1 MKKIFLSSYFA
12 GTIKQFQT
20 FIQENSIT
28 AKRVLCI
35 PTAGNVEDYTGYI
48 DEEFQ
53 SLIDLG
59 YQIDNL
65 DVANDDTDSV
75 VFKIQ
80 QAEILFITGGNTF
93 YLLQELKRK
102 NLLPL
107 LVEKIQSGTP
117 YIGESAGAIIL
128 APSIEYNKIMD
139 SPKSAPELLDYSG
152 LGITNFYTLP
162 HYIEAPF
169 TKTVQETY
177 NNYHKR
183 LNLLPINNHKAII
196 VIGDNYRVV

>member
-28 AKRVLCI
+28 AKKILCI

-48 DEEFQ
+48 DEGYQ

-59 YQIDNL
+59 YEIDNL
-65 DVANDDTDSV
+65 DVANEATDSV
-75 VFKIQ
+75 VVKIQ
-80 QAEILFITGGNTF
+80 QAEMLFITGGNTF

-102 NLLPL
+102 NLIPL
-107 LVEKIQSGTP
+107 LVEKIKSGTP

-139 SPKSAPELLDYSG
+139 NPKLAPELLDYSG

-177 NNYHKR
+177 NSYQQI
-183 LNLLPINNHKAII
+183 LNLIPINNHEAII
-196 VIGDNYRVV
+196 VLGDSYRVI

>member
-20 FIQENSIT
+20 FIQENSIA
-28 AKRVLCI
+28 AKKILCI
-35 PTAGNVEDYTGYI
+35 PTAGNVEDYIGYI
-48 DEEFQ
+48 DEGYQ

-59 YQIDNL
+59 YEIDNL
-65 DVANDDTDSV
+65 DVANEATDSIV
-75 VFKIQ
+75 IKIQ

-102 NLLPL
+102 NLLSL
-107 LVEKIQSGTP
+107 LVEKIKNGTP

-128 APSIEYNKIMD
+128 APSIDYNKIMD
-139 SPKSAPELLDYSG
+139 SPKLAPELLDYSG
-152 LGITNFYTLP
+152 LGITDFYTLP
-162 HYIEAPF
+162 HYVESPF

-177 NNYHKR
+177 NNYQQR
-183 LNLLPINNHKAII
+183 INLIPINNHEAII
-196 VIGDNYRVV
+196 VLGDTYKVI

>member
-1 MKKIFLSSYFA
+1 M
-12 GTIKQFQT
+12 
-20 FIQENSIT
+20 
-28 AKRVLCI
+28 
-35 PTAGNVEDYTGYI
+35 
-48 DEEFQ
+48 
-53 SLIDLG
+53 DLG

-65 DVANDDTDSV
+65 DVANEDTDSV

-139 SPKSAPELLDYSG
+139 SPKLAPELLDYSA

-162 HYIEAPF
+162 HYIESPF

-177 NNYHKR
+177 NNYHTR
-183 LNLLPINNHKAII
+183 LNLMTINNHKAII